1 MTEVSFPAI
10 TARIPPAPSA
20 EPFVL
25 GQRSNRGGGDRLL
38 YSLCFGSSLIVLG
51 MLLALVIVL
60 IHGAVPSIKHFGIGF
75 LTHSEWR
82 ASEIAAR
89 GPDGKILRDEDG
101 DEIMS
106 PPTFGA
112 LAVIYGTVCSSA
124 IALVLAVPPSMAAAL
139 FLIRI
144 APRWLAGPVSFLV
157 EFLAAI
163 PSLAYGLWGMF
174 VLVPVL
180 RDYIEPAIRY
190 VLGRT
195 PAFKQMFYNAN
206 GSVIPLTGSDLFAG
220 GIILAIMI
228 LPIITAV
235 SRDVLSAVPRAQV
248 EGSIAL
254 GATWWQS
261 AKEMLLFSKSGL
273 FGAVMLGLARAA
285 GETMAVAMIIGINTQ
300 IKASLFAPAQTMS
313 SLLAVSFG
321 EVSDEVERSSLVQVA
336 LILLVMSLIFNV
348 VARYLVVGKAT
359 RPAASA

>member
-1 MTEVSFPAI
+1 M
-10 TARIPPAPSA
+10 
-20 EPFVL
+20 L
-25 GQRSNRGGGDRLL
+25 
-38 YSLCFGSSLIVLG
+38 VLG

-60 IHGAVPSIKHFGIGF
+60 AHGAVPSIKQFGFGF
-75 LTHSEWR
+75 LAHSEWR

-89 GPDGKILRDEDG
+89 GPDGKILLDSDG

-112 LAVIYGTVCSSA
+112 LAVIYGTVASA
-124 IALVLAVPPSMAAAL
+124 GLALLMAVPPSLAAAI

-144 APRWLAGPVSFLV
+144 APRWLAGPVSFLI

-174 VLVPVL
+174 VLVPAL
-180 RDYIEPAIRY
+180 RDHIEPAIRS
-190 VLGRT
+190 VVGDM
-195 PAFKQMFYNAN
+195 PGFWQMFHKAN
-206 GSVIPLTGSDLFAG
+206 GKLIPLTGSDLFAG

-273 FGAVMLGLARAA
+273 FGAIMLGLARAA
-285 GETMAVAMIIGINTQ
+285 GETMAVAMVIGINTQ

-321 EVSDEVERSSLVQVA
+321 EVSEEVERSSLVQVA
-336 LILLVMSLIFNV
+336 LVLLGMSLLFNI
-348 VARYLVVGKAT
+348 VARYLVVGKAI
-359 RPAASA
+359 RPAAAA

>member
-1 MTEVSFPAI
+1 MV
-10 TARIPPAPSA
+10 
-20 EPFVL
+20 
-25 GQRSNRGGGDRLL
+25 
-38 YSLCFGSSLIVLG
+38 VLG

-60 IHGAVPSIKHFGIGF
+60 ARGAVPSIKQFGFGF
-75 LTHSEWR
+75 LVHSEWR
-82 ASEIAAR
+82 ATEIAAR
-89 GPDGKILRDEDG
+89 GANGKILYDDDG

-112 LAVIYGTVCSSA
+112 LAVIYGTVASA
-124 IALVLAVPPSMAAAL
+124 GLALVLAVPPSLASAI

-144 APRWLAGPVSFLV
+144 APRWLAGPVSFV
-157 EFLAAI
+157 IEFLAAI

-174 VLVPVL
+174 VLVPTL
-180 RDYIEPAIRY
+180 RDHIEPAIRS
-190 VLGRT
+190 VLGNV
-195 PAFKQMFYNAN
+195 PGFWQMFHTPS
-206 GSVIPLTGSDLFAG
+206 GKLVPLTGSDLFAG

-261 AKEMLLFSKSGL
+261 AKEMLLFSRSGL

-285 GETMAVAMIIGINTQ
+285 GETMAVAMVIGINTQ
-300 IKASLFAPAQTMS
+300 IKPSLFAPAQTMS

-321 EVSDEVERSSLVQVA
+321 EVSEEVERSSLVQVA
-336 LILLVMSLIFNV
+336 LVLLVMSLLFNI
-348 VARYLVVGKAT
+348 VARYLVVGKAI
-359 RPAASA
+359 RPAAAA

>member
-1 MTEVSFPAI
+1 MSDIAVSSVSPAK
-10 TARIPPAPSA
+10 PPAPA
-20 EPFVL
+20 FEPFVL
-25 GQRSNRGGGDRLL
+25 GRRSGHALADQLL
-38 YSLCFGSSLIVLG
+38 HALCLGAGLIVVG
-51 MLLALVIVL
+51 MLLALIIVL
-60 IHGAVPSIKHFGIGF
+60 ARGAMPSIKKFGAGF
-75 LTHSEWR
+75 LVHAEWR

-89 GPDGKILRDEDG
+89 GPDGKILYDADG
-101 DEIMS
+101 DEVMS

-124 IALVLAVPPSMAAAL
+124 IALVLAVPPSLAAAT

-144 APRWLAGPVSFLV
+144 APRWLAAPVSFLI

-174 VLVPVL
+174 VLVPTL
-180 RDYIEPAIRY
+180 RDRIEPTLRTL
-190 VLGRT
+190 LGHVPGFT
-195 PAFKQMFYNAN
+195 QMFYTPA
-206 GSVIPLTGSDLFAG
+206 GDKIPLTGSDLLAG

-235 SRDVLSAVPRAQV
+235 SRDVLLAVPRAQV

-261 AKEMLLFSKSGL
+261 VKEMFFFSKSGL

-285 GETMAVAMIIGINTQ
+285 GETMAVAMVIGINTQ
-300 IKASLFAPAQTMS
+300 IRPSLFAPAQTMS

-321 EVSDEVERSSLVQVA
+321 EVSEEVERSSLVQVA
-336 LILLVMSLIFNV
+336 LILLVMSLLFNV
-348 VARYLVVGKAT
+348 VARYLVVGKAI
-359 RPAASA
+359 RPAATA